1 MSDHA
6 LPNLLLNNFSGD
18 YLLRLPAD
26 FYKSAK
32 LYLSIAEIKKI
43 QKAYSVAYYAHE
55 NQKRRDGSN
64 YITHPVAVAKI
75 LLNLKMDSD
84 SICSALMHDV
94 LEDCDV
100 TKNDLKTLFGLS
112 VADIVDGVS
121 KLGKLD
127 ITSRNER
134 DANNLQKMMLAMSK
148 DVRVVLVKICDRLHN
163 MRTIE
168 HLPRYKQ
175 IQKSK
180 ETIELYGPLA
190 IRIGMQDIRA
200 ELEDLAFRC
209 IHPLRATMLESA
221 INKSS
226 GGRKKIV
233 TKIRKELKKHLKSNG
248 IERVGVK
255 GREKNIYSI
264 YRKIKSKHKPF
275 SEILD
280 VYGFRILVDSVD
292 ECYRALGIIHNYFS
306 PIENKFKDYIAIPKT
321 NGYQAL
327 HTSLLALDAF
337 PIEVQIQTRSMWAT
351 ANMGIA
357 AHWSYKTDDDAG
369 IGTGLRA
376 SRWLSSLIDLQ
387 KKSSNPT
394 EFADSLKK
402 DLDSEEVYLFSP
414 KGDIYALKAGAT
426 PIDFAY
432 EVHTGLGDSIVG
444 CKVNRREAPLNV
456 ELESGQTVEII
467 TSSKTVE
474 ADPAWLNFVV
484 TGKARSGIRARLRNQ
499 KVSSARKAGKFML
512 ESELQRSGKSLK
524 DYRGSTLKRVLDS
537 IGVSSLNKLLTELGS
552 GKRTGNIVAER
563 FYSGLKIR
571 KDTDAKKIKP
581 VFIHDNHIEGVSV
594 VFAKCCHPVYKD
606 PVIAHSDTERGIV
619 IHHKRC
625 KQVAPFISKDPRYI
639 PGKWAVNTKTH
650 VYTAKINIVTIDE
663 MGVLADLVS
672 VFTKAGINIEQINT
686 KNIDSTFASFEMEVD
701 VEDLEELN
709 NIMLKI
715 RSKKITTSCTRLI
728 NEK

>member
-1 MSDHA
+1 MSESV
-6 LPNLLLNNFSGD
+6 LPNHLINFYDKSLLKLPSPLYKACKTYLNSE
-18 YLLRLPAD
+18 
-26 FYKSAK
+26 
-32 LYLSIAEIKKI
+32 EIKKI
-43 QKAYSVAYYAHE
+43 QKAYSFAFYAHTG
-55 NQKRRDGSN
+55 QKRKDGSD
-64 YITHPVAVAKI
+64 YITHPVAVTEI
-75 LLNLKMDSD
+75 LLELKMDSD
-84 SICSALMHDV
+84 SICAALMHDV
-94 LEDCDV
+94 LEDCNVQKSNLAKMFGDDV
-100 TKNDLKTLFGLS
+100 
-112 VADIVDGVS
+112 AHIVDGVS
-121 KLGKLD
+121 KLGKID
-127 ITSRNER
+127 HKNIADKN
-134 DANNLQKMMLAMSK
+134 ANNLQKMALAMAN
-148 DVRVVLVKICDRLHN
+148 DVRVILVKLCDRLHN

-168 HLPRYKQ
+168 FVPRKNQ

-180 ETIELYGPLA
+180 ETLDLYGPLA
-190 IRIGMQDIRA
+190 LRVGMQDIRA
-200 ELEDLAFRC
+200 ELEDRAFKC
-209 IHPLRATMLESA
+209 LHPMRADLLKNA
-221 INKSS
+221 IKSSS

-233 TKIRKELKKHLKSNG
+233 QKIRKELKSRLKSNG
-248 IERVGVK
+248 IEDAGVK
-255 GREKNIYSI
+255 GREKNLYSI
-264 YRKIKSKHKPF
+264 YNKIKTKHKPF

-292 ECYRALGIIHNYFS
+292 DCYRSLGIIHNYFS

-351 ANMGIA
+351 ANMGVA

-376 SRWLSSLIDLQ
+376 SRWLSSLVDLQ
-387 KKSSNPT
+387 KKSSNPS

-484 TGKARSGIRARLRNQ
+484 TGKARSGIRSRLRTQ

-639 PGKWAVNTKTH
+639 PGKWAVNTKTL

-672 VFTKAGINIEQINT
+672 VFTNAGLNIEQINT

-709 NIMLKI
+709 NVMLKI

>member
-55 NQKRRDGSN
+55 NQKRKDGSN

-306 PIENKFKDYIAIPKT
+306 PIENRFKDYIAIPKS

-327 HTSLLALDAF
+327 HTSLLALNAF
-337 PIEVQIQTRSMWAT
+337 PIEVQIQTR
-351 ANMGIA
+351 NMYSIASFGIA
-357 AHWSYKTDDDAG
+357 AHWQYKTNEDD
-369 IGTGLRA
+369 ISSGLRA
-376 SRWLSSLIDLQ
+376 TKWLTGLVDLQ
-387 KKSSNPT
+387 KKTNNPS
-394 EFADSLKK
+394 EFAQSIKT
-402 DLDSEEVYLFSP
+402 DLDSNEVFLFSP
-414 KGDIYALKAGAT
+414 KGEIYALRKGST

-432 EVHTGLGDSIVG
+432 EVHTDLGDNIIG
-444 CKVNRREAPLNV
+444 CKVNRNEVPLNI
-456 ELESGQTVEII
+456 ELETGQTVEII
-467 TSSKTVE
+467 ASKKSSE
-474 ADPAWLNFVV
+474 LDPSWLNYVV
-484 TGKARSGIRARLRNQ
+484 TSKARSAIRARLRKQ
-499 KVSSARKAGKFML
+499 KISDARKAGKVML
-512 ESELQRSGKSLK
+512 ETELKRGGSSLSE
-524 DYRGSTLKRVLDS
+524 YRGSSLKKILDS
-537 IGVSSLNKLLTELGS
+537 IGVTSLNKLLTDLGL
-552 GKRTGNIVAER
+552 GKRTGSIIAER
-563 FYSGLKIR
+563 FYSGLQIREGIKEVNPVLILDNKI
-571 KDTDAKKIKP
+571 
-581 VFIHDNHIEGVSV
+581 ESV
-594 VFAKCCHPVYKD
+594 TVRFAKCCLPVYED
-606 PVIAHSDTERGIV
+606 AVVAHSDTERGMV

-625 KQVAPFISKDPRYI
+625 KQVKPFIKKDPRYMPAI
-639 PGKWAVNTKTH
+639 WGENKKDHLYKARIDVNTEDRVGVLSDLGSIFARSAINIGSVNTKT
-650 VYTAKINIVTIDE
+650 IDKK
-663 MGVLADLVS
+663 
-672 VFTKAGINIEQINT
+672 FAGFEIEI
-686 KNIDSTFASFEMEVD
+686 EVKD
-701 VEDLEELN
+701 RKELRD
-709 NIMLKI
+709 IMQKV
-715 RSKKITTSCTRLI
+715 RSMKLTTSCKRNI
-728 NEK
+728 NEN

>member
-1 MSDHA
+1 MSESV
-6 LPNLLLNNFSGD
+6 LPNHLINFSD
-18 YLLRLPAD
+18 KSLLKLPSSL
-26 FYKSAK
+26 YKTCK
-32 LYLSIAEIKKI
+32 TYLSSEDIKKI
-43 QKAYSVAYYAHE
+43 QKAYSFAFYAHMG
-55 NQKRRDGSN
+55 QKRKDGSD
-64 YITHPVAVAKI
+64 YITHPVAVTEI
-75 LLNLKMDSD
+75 LLELKMDCD
-84 SICSALMHDV
+84 SVCSALMHDV
-94 LEDCDV
+94 LEDCNVQKSNLAKMFGDDV
-100 TKNDLKTLFGLS
+100 
-112 VADIVDGVS
+112 AHIVDGVS
-121 KLGKLD
+121 KLGKID
-127 ITSRNER
+127 HKNIAEKN
-134 DANNLQKMMLAMSK
+134 ANNLQKMALAMAN
-148 DVRVVLVKICDRLHN
+148 DVRVILVKLCDRLHN

-168 HLPRYKQ
+168 FVPRKKQ

-180 ETIELYGPLA
+180 ETLDLYGPLA
-190 IRIGMQDIRA
+190 LRVGMQDMRA
-200 ELEDLAFRC
+200 ELEDRAFKC
-209 IHPLRATMLESA
+209 LHPMRADLLKSA
-221 INKSS
+221 IKTSS

-233 TKIRKELKKHLKSNG
+233 QKIRKELKSRLKSNG
-248 IERVGVK
+248 VEDAGVK
-255 GREKNIYSI
+255 GREKNLYSI
-264 YRKIKSKHKPF
+264 YNKIKTKHKPF

-292 ECYRALGIIHNYFS
+292 DCYRSLGIIHNYFS

-327 HTSLLALDAF
+327 HTSLLALNAF

-357 AHWSYKTDDDAG
+357 AHWSYKTDDEAG
-369 IGTGLRA
+369 IGSGLRA

-394 EFADSLKK
+394 EFADSLRK

-432 EVHTGLGDSIVG
+432 EVHTGLGNSIVG

-484 TGKARSGIRARLRNQ
+484 TGKARSGVRARLRTQ

-571 KDTDAKKIKP
+571 KEKDSKKIKP

-639 PGKWAVNTKTH
+639 PGKWAVNTKTL
-650 VYTAKINIVTIDE
+650 VYTAKINIVTIDQ
-663 MGVLADLVS
+663 MGVAADLVS
-672 VFTKAGINIEQINT
+672 VFTKAGLNIEQINT

-709 NIMLKI
+709 NVMLKI